1 MSLRI
6 FTAYSVGIF
15 LGIQMGKSIVLKS
28 SDYKYMDKKSIND
41 KKSIEDK
48 KV

>member
-15 LGIQMGKSIVLKS
+15 LGIQIGKSIVSKS
-28 SDYKYMDKKSIND
+28 SDYKYVDKKNIDD
-41 KKSIEDK
+41 KNIDNK
-48 KV
+48 KT